1 MEVSINRRSDGI
13 LSSTAR
19 WAGTVLAAVT
29 VLFSTASAGAQVPVR
44 FAEGLVH
51 GFLSL
56 KTLDGTRIAD
66 GDLIQSARGTR
77 VTTRLVFHFKDGSL
91 HDETAIYSQRQSF
104 RLISDHIV
112 QKGPTFPQPIDMTID
127 GAKGQVTVRYTT
139 DHGEQKVESAAL
151 KPGLDFANGLILTL
165 LKNANPQSPP
175 AKLGFVA
182 ATPKPQVVKLE
193 VSSAGEEAF
202 STGAE
207 GRKATHYIV
216 HVNIGGI
223 KGLIAP
229 LVGKQPPDSHVW
241 ILGGAAPAFVKSE
254 QPLYSGGPVW
264 RIELESPAWP
274 HASAANR

>member
-1 MEVSINRRSDGI
+1 
-13 LSSTAR
+13 
-19 WAGTVLAAVT
+19 VLAMVIVAAAVL
-29 VLFSTASAGAQVPVR
+29 VSTSSASAQVPVR

-66 GDLIQSARGTR
+66 GDLIQSARGMR

-104 RLISDHIV
+104 RLISDHVV
-112 QKGPTFPQPIDMTID
+112 QKGPTFPQPIDMTVD
-127 GAKGQVTVRYTT
+127 GVKRQVTVRYTT

-151 KPGLDFANGLILTL
+151 KPGVEFANGLILTL

-175 AKLGFVA
+175 TKLGFVA
-182 ATPKPQVVKLE
+182 ATPRPQVVTLE
-193 VSSAGEEAF
+193 VSSAGDEAF

-216 HVNIGGI
+216 HVNVGGI

-264 RIELESPAWP
+264 RIELESPTWP
-274 HASAANR
+274 HTSAANR